1 MILYQGGLYMK
12 LKKSLLVI
20 CSLLIFS
27 SILIGAAEP
36 EKAMNAKSPVVIGE
50 IIDVEKSED
59 NKSVRITVEG
69 YIKDKEVNKIK
80 VVGIIDDTT
89 KVMNSSNDKKEKIE
103 FQKGDLVY
111 MRVSEAMTKSNPPQT
126 IIKRIFI
133 TKNK

>member
-1 MILYQGGLYMK
+1 MK
-12 LKKSLLVI
+12 LKKSLLI
-20 CSLLIFS
+20 ISSLLIVS

-36 EKAMNAKSPVVIGE
+36 DKTMNAKSPIVIGE
-50 IIDVEKSED
+50 IIEVEKSED
-59 NKSVRITVEG
+59 NKTIRITVDG

-80 VVGIIDDTT
+80 VVGIVDDTT

-126 IIKRIFI
+126 IVKRIFI

>member
-1 MILYQGGLYMK
+1 MK

-59 NKSVRITVEG
+59 NKSIRITVEG

-80 VVGIIDDTT
+80 VIGIIDDTT